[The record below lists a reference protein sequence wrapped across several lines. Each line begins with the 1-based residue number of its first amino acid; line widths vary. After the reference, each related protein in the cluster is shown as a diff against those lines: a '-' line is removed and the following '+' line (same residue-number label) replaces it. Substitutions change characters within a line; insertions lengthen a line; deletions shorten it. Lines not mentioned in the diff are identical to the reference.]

1 MNTAS
6 SNPPSMR
13 PSARRALT
21 ALDTLERLAESARVP
36 SHTAPRPS
44 RLGSG
49 VYRLDEFA
57 GIERLDRAELD
68 ETDEG

>member
-13 PSARRALT
+13 GPSPRRSQS
-21 ALDTLERLAESARVP
+21 ALDMLERLAQGAG
-36 SHTAPRPS
+36 TGPRPS

-49 VYRLDEFA
+49 VYRMDEFA
-57 GIERLDRAELD
+57 GLDRLDRAELD
-68 ETDEG
+68 ETDETDEG